1 MVRVMIIDDSMSQRN
16 DIRGILQGDGHD
28 ISEAIDCRDALDMME
43 AEPPD
48 CIVLGLMSANFDGML
63 ALDALTDKMS
73 NPNVT
78 VLTCDT
84 QVTAYE
90 KYFLWG
96 ANNVLDQPPD
106 PNALRQAIRESVLVA

>member
-1 MVRVMIIDDSMSQRN
+1 MARVMIIDDSLSQRR

-28 ISEAIDCRDALDMME
+28 ISEASDCSDALDIME

-48 CIVLGLMSANFDGML
+48 CVVLGLMAANFDGML
-63 ALDALTDKMS
+63 ALDALTEKMTS
-73 NPNVT
+73 PNVT
-78 VLTCDT
+78 VLTCDN

-90 KYFLWG
+90 KYFMWG

-106 PNALRQAIRESVLVA
+106 PNALRQAVKESALAA

>member
-1 MVRVMIIDDSMSQRN
+1 MVRVMIIDDSMSQRK

-28 ISEAIDCRDALDMME
+28 ISEANDCSDALDMMD

-48 CIVLGLMSANFDGML
+48 CVVLGLLAANFAGMM

-73 NPNVT
+73 SPNVT
-78 VLTCDT
+78 VLTGDN
-84 QVTAYE
+84 QATAYE

-106 PNALRQAIRESVLVA
+106 PNALRQAIRESVPMA